1 MRPQAAISRDR
12 LVLRLRGLLEG
23 HVAVRDGYIVEV
35 GNATARFLSAD
46 PDANVRGQTADLLLV
61 ANEAQDI
68 DPRVWDPVFD
78 PMAAST
84 NATTLFMGTPWTH
97 QTLLA
102 RQMRHIREEGAKAG
116 ETRLFM
122 VPWQEVAKHV
132 PGYGNR
138 VKDRIAQFGER
149 HPFIRTEYELEEL
162 DGEES
167 YFNPN
172 RMARMQGDHLR
183 ERSARPGARYGLTID
198 VAGEEEF
205 GTDAASMA
213 SNSRRDSTAL
223 TVVRIDRSVSPVVY
237 RVVDRMLWTGKK
249 FHELQ
254 EEIVRLARDVWK
266 ADLIVIDATGIGAGL
281 ASYLEQQLKDRSG
294 GKVIPVEK
302 FRFTGQSKSE
312 LLWKFIGLVDSGRYF
327 EYQEDPTRPQSEQN
341 ITQRYIAEMKG
352 CVFNQ
357 TDGPSKLVS
366 WGAPPGRGHDDL
378 AVSAVMTAELDKY
391 DHKPRIARG
400 RMT

>member
-23 HVAVRDGYIVEV
+23 NVSVRDGYIVEV

-102 RQMRHIREEGAKAG
+102 RQMKHIRQEGAKAG
-116 ETRLFM
+116 EKRLFM
-122 VPWQEVAKHV
+122 VPWQEVARHV

-138 VKDRIAQFGER
+138 VRDRIAQFGER

-167 YFNPN
+167 FFNPT
-172 RMARMQGDHLR
+172 RMARMQGDHER
-183 ERSARPGARYGLTID
+183 ERAAKPGQRYALTID

-205 GTDAASMA
+205 GMDAASMA

-223 TVVRIDRSVSPVVY
+223 TVIRIDRTSTPVIY

-254 EEIVRLARDVWK
+254 DEIVRLAREVWK
-266 ADLIVIDATGIGAGL
+266 ADHVVIDATGIGAGL
-281 ASYLEQQLKDRSG
+281 ASYLDHQLSDRSG
-294 GKVIPVEK
+294 GKVIPVK
-302 FRFTGQSKSE
+302 RFVFTGQSKSE
-312 LLWKFIGLVDSGRYF
+312 LAWNFIGLVDSGRYL
-327 EYQEDPTRPQSEQN
+327 EYLEDPTRTQAEQN
-341 ITQRYIAEMKG
+341 VTQRFIAEMKG
-352 CVFNQ
+352 CVFTM
-357 TDGPSKLVS
+357 TDGPGKLVS

-378 AVSAVMTAELDKY
+378 AVSAVMTAELDKFN
-391 DHKPRIARG
+391 HKPRIARG
-400 RMT
+400 RS